1 MKEVLNYISFF
12 ISWLLSKKSGEGQ
25 GETTIFPFSTKA
37 ILIAPFV
44 HSS

>member
-1 MKEVLNYISFF
+1 MKEVLNYIGFLFLGCSQ
-12 ISWLLSKKSGEGQ
+12 KSAEGQ